1 MKFTGHN
8 AFDDGERDALHE
20 AVPRPETVSRKA
32 LAAGE
37 NTCQN
42 RRVARLPQFG
52 LHVQCFVWSEAKS
65 FHYICFW
72 IIFEGSLSLS
82 FSRRIFW
89 WSLGFETQRVR
100 IS

>member
-1 MKFTGHN
+1 MTGTDQF
-8 AFDDGERDALHE
+8 ADVGP
-20 AVPRPETVSRKA
+20 VPPV
-32 LAAGE
+32 E
-37 NTCQN
+37 NT
-42 RRVARLPQFG
+42 RPLARLPQFG
-52 LHVQCFVWSEAKS
+52 LHVQRFVWFEAKS

-82 FSRRIFW
+82 FSRRICW